1 MRFAH
6 ENKTKHRVQDKK
18 AYIQAVDSRQINTI
32 ETKQTT
38 VIINHKNYQTV

>member
-6 ENKTKHRVQDKK
+6 ENKTKISSTGQK
-18 AYIQAVDSRQINTI
+18 AYVQEVDSRQINTI

-38 VIINHKNYQTV
+38 VIINHKNY